1 MDYPSNHANNETNSQ
16 LMCGLSH
23 SRSKSLYFSGARVV
37 IAHGNKLE
45 QSLNKN
51 YTLQLRHFYHFLI

>member
-1 MDYPSNHANNETNSQ
+1 MDYSSSLANNETNSQ

-37 IAHGNKLE
+37 IAHGNKLV

-51 YTLQLRHFYHFLI
+51 YTLQLNHFDYFLI